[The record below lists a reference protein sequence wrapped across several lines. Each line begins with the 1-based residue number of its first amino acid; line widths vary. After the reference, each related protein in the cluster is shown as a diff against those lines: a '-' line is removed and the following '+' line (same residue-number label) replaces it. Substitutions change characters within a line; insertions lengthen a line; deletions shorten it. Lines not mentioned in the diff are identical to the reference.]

1 MKLVG
6 YEKVE
11 YTKKDG
17 TEVKGHKLH
26 CVYDADDEGYDNIDK
41 VTGQAVEAFYI
52 SSSLSLPALK
62 IGDNLQISF
71 NRFGRPI
78 KVKVVTA

>member
-17 TEVKGHKLH
+17 TNVNGHKLH
-26 CVYDADDEGYDNIDK
+26 VTYDGDEYDNHEA
-41 VTGQAVEAFYI
+41 VTGTAVEAIYI
-52 SSSLSLPALK
+52 SAMTALPALK
-62 IGDNLQISF
+62 IGDNLNIRY
-71 NRFGRPI
+71 NRFGRVQSI
-78 KVKVVTA
+78 KVVTA

>member
-17 TEVKGHKLH
+17 TEVNGHKLH
-26 CVYDADDEGYDNIDK
+26 VTYDGDEYENYEAVQG
-41 VTGQAVEAFYI
+41 TAVEAIYI
-52 SSSLSLPALK
+52 SSSVALPALK
-62 IGDNLQISF
+62 IGDNLQIRY
-71 NRFGRPI
+71 NKFGRVQS
-78 KVKVVTA
+78 VKTVTA